1 METDEQKRE
10 KKDKQK
16 RYKGTIRDINIISK
30 EETLPMR
37 KLIKLYISFNNF

>member
-1 METDEQKRE
+1 MNRKE
-10 KKDKQK
+10 KKRDKQK

-30 EETLPMR
+30 EETLSMR